1 MSLRTVQID
10 ELLKSA
16 SDNLR
21 EIVLSLDDNWDLCS
35 DVWLLALKQVGVKRL
50 VASFLN
56 LILFAEAILSKT
68 LVWIK
73 IENDLGG

>member
-10 ELLKSA
+10 ELLKSE

-35 DVWLLALKQVGVKRL
+35 DVWLLALKQVGVKKL

-56 LILFAEAILSKT
+56 LILFAEAMLSKT
-68 LVWIK
+68 SGLDQNR
-73 IENDLGG
+73 E

>member
-10 ELLKSA
+10 ELLKSE

-35 DVWLLALKQVGVKRL
+35 DVWLLALKQVGVKKL

-56 LILFAEAILSKT
+56 LILFAEAMPSKT
-68 LVWIK
+68 SGLDRNR
-73 IENDLGG
+73 E

>member
-10 ELLKSA
+10 ELLKSE

-35 DVWLLALKQVGVKRL
+35 DVWLLALKQVGVKKL

-56 LILFAEAILSKT
+56 LILFAEAMLSKT
-68 LVWIK
+68 SGMDQNR
-73 IENDLGG
+73 E

>member
-35 DVWLLALKQVGVKRL
+35 DVWLLALKQVGVKKL

>member
-10 ELLKSA
+10 ELLKSE

-50 VASFLN
+50 VARFLN
-56 LILFAEAILSKT
+56 LILFAEAMLSKT
-68 LVWIK
+68 SGLDQNR
-73 IENDLGG
+73 E